1 MLKEV
6 FKKSPDRV
14 WQRLCAGTPSQR
26 AIRLSLAIHLGILL
40 LSFGL
45 GLIQDLWALL
55 NRKKEPSLHVFSLES
70 VSSPQAPEG
79 EKSVSSPSTPTTA
92 KKKPSPSIQ
101 FKPLPQVKL
110 PSPSPVS
117 KASPP
122 VEKPEK
128 SRSKP
133 NPKPVAKEP
142 SAQKVS
148 YEDFLKAQSKVPTSA
163 SKPSASVSSHLK
175 QVLNGALGMPKVG
188 PPLGAYISRMK
199 EAIDQVW
206 QKPSG
211 LKGGIEAVIEFEV
224 DKNGKI
230 QSYKLIKPSLHTL
243 FDASIEKAF
252 QSVSLPPPPDGK
264 NQTFQLTFKSLD
276 S

>member
-6 FKKSPDRV
+6 LKKSPDRV
-14 WQRLCAGTPSQR
+14 WQRLCAGTPSQK

-45 GLIQDLWALL
+45 GLMQDLWALL
-55 NRKKEPSLHVFSLES
+55 KRKKEPSLHVFSLES
-70 VSSPQAPEG
+70 LPSSQDLG
-79 EKSVSSPSTPTTA
+79 EASLFADPLRPSTA
-92 KKKPSPSIQ
+92 KRKSSPSIQ
-101 FKPLPQVKL
+101 FQSLPKAKPIVSPTKEGSKPLEKL
-110 PSPSPVS
+110 SSTPSPKP
-117 KASPP
+117 KA
-122 VEKPEK
+122 K
-128 SRSKP
+128 
-133 NPKPVAKEP
+133 AP

-148 YEDFLKAQSKVPTSA
+148 YEDFLKAQSKVPPSA

-175 QVLNGALGMPKVG
+175 QVLNGALGMPKGG
-188 PPLGAYISRMK
+188 PALGAYISRMK
-199 EAIDQVW
+199 EAIDQFW

-211 LKGGIEAVIEFEV
+211 LKGGIEAVVEFEV

-230 QSYKLIKPSLHTL
+230 QSYKLIKPSHHTL

-252 QSVSLPPPPDGK
+252 QSVSLPLPPDGK